1 MTPQASTGKAPAATE
16 RVAAFTA
23 STRIADIPPDVVH
36 LGKKSILDSLAT
48 GLSGSV
54 APGSV
59 LMRRYVETLGCSAGS
74 CMVIGSALRL
84 PPRFAALANGT
95 AMHIDDFDDTWQSRP
110 DGPRA
115 RHTARM
121 GVHPSG
127 PVLSAVLAAAEGEGR
142 SGADVLA
149 ACLVGVEVCCAVFDA
164 TDAVEVDNALH
175 TTSSCALVGAAAGVA
190 NLRGLGETDVRRML
204 GIACDQT
211 GGLTAQAGTMAKS
224 WHGGRA
230 AEGAIIAA
238 DLTALGFTAEESVLE
253 HPGGY
258 FQFEGG
264 GYDETPV
271 QRLGDPWCFVDRGLW
286 LKPFPTGSLGHPAMT
301 KILELILEH
310 DVMPDQVDK
319 IRVRTRDGVLRT
331 LAYHRPKRALEAKFS
346 LEFCLAT
353 LLLERSLG
361 LTHIDDAFVRRPE
374 VQDLIGRTEYTPIPE
389 AEARDGDYTLVT
401 SFVEMALKDGRRLA
415 GRIDYGKG
423 SKANPMSDDEV
434 AEKFRLCAR
443 YARWPDD
450 KAEGIVELARRLE
463 ELPDVRQLTALLSRD
478 S

>member
-1 MTPQASTGKAPAATE
+1 MTAPAATE
-16 RVAAFTA
+16 LAAAFTA
-23 STRIADIPPDVVH
+23 SVRLADIPPEVAH
-36 LGKKSILDSLAT
+36 LGKKSILDCLAT

-54 APGSV
+54 APGSAV
-59 LMRRYVETLGCSAGS
+59 IRRYVETLGCAPGP
-74 CMVIGSALRL
+74 CTVIGSALRP

-149 ACLVGVEVCCAVFDA
+149 ACVVGVEIACAVFDA

-190 NLRGLGETDVRRML
+190 NLRRLGEGDVRRML

-211 GGLTAQAGTMAKS
+211 GGLTAQAGNMAKS

-230 AEGAIIAA
+230 AEGAIVAA
-238 DLTALGFTAEESVLE
+238 DLTALGFTAEEFVFE

-264 GYDETPV
+264 GYDETPMHH
-271 QRLGDPWCFVDRGLW
+271 LGDPWCFVDRGLW
-286 LKPFPTGSLGHPAMT
+286 LKPYPTGSLGHSPMT
-301 KILELILEH
+301 KMLELIVKH
-310 DVMPDQVDK
+310 DVTPDQVDK

-331 LAYHRPKRALEAKFS
+331 LAYHRPTQALEAKFS

-361 LTHIDDAFVRRPE
+361 LTHIDDAFVGRPE

-389 AEARDGDYTLVT
+389 AEARDGGYTLVT
-401 SFVEMALKDGRRLA
+401 SFVELALKDGRRLG
-415 GRIDYGKG
+415 GRVDYGKG

-443 YARWPDD
+443 YARWSED
-450 KAEGIVELARRLE
+450 KAEGAVAATRRLE
-463 ELPDVRQLTALLSRD
+463 ELADVRNLTVLLSRNP
-478 S
+478 

>member
-1 MTPQASTGKAPAATE
+1 MLSREGKQTDRGAVGAEFIGYNRRRREALLLQEFPHQPNCRPSVPAGLNQEIQDFALTVHGTPEIELPPSNYDDHLVQVPAFGRSWPPTLNPPRIGPTEFQDPSSNCLIRDVETTLGKQVLNVPIAQRETAIEPDGMLDDDRWKAVTTVGYLAHPETLKH
-16 RVAAFTA
+16 RPCRSHAVNVTMPVAAFTA

-149 ACLVGVEVCCAVFDA
+149 ACLVGVEVCCAVLDA

-190 NLRGLGETDVRRML
+190 NLRGLGEQDVRRML

-230 AEGAIIAA
+230 AESAIVAA
-238 DLTALGFTAEESVLE
+238 DLTELGFTAEESVLE

-258 FQFEGG
+258 FH
-264 GYDETPV
+264 TNSP
-271 QRLGDPWCFVDRGLW
+271 
-286 LKPFPTGSLGHPAMT
+286 S
-301 KILELILEH
+301 
-310 DVMPDQVDK
+310 
-319 IRVRTRDGVLRT
+319 
-331 LAYHRPKRALEAKFS
+331 
-346 LEFCLAT
+346 
-353 LLLERSLG
+353 
-361 LTHIDDAFVRRPE
+361 
-374 VQDLIGRTEYTPIPE
+374 
-389 AEARDGDYTLVT
+389 
-401 SFVEMALKDGRRLA
+401 
-415 GRIDYGKG
+415 IDYHQSMGK
-423 SKANPMSDDEV
+423 
-434 AEKFRLCAR
+434 R
-443 YARWPDD
+443 
-450 KAEGIVELARRLE
+450 
-463 ELPDVRQLTALLSRD
+463 
-478 S
+478 